1 MSPGHICERVHPCIS
16 PAEKRDVWN
25 SANYARRK
33 SYVLANLKITNY
45 FFSNYWN
52 TSGEGG
58 RGREMEVLMLE
69 DIKKDRWKTRIAV
82 IWFPKLFCLSERKK
96 KLFRWIEVTL
106 LRWKNCVT
114 VDLVWGSSVHMRFY
128 DRVNKWNLETFL
140 LLRENLCIMKSV
152 LQGST
157 STFTSKINRDTVWQA
172 TRKRKSCTSLN
183 F

>member
-1 MSPGHICERVHPCIS
+1 MSPGHIWEGPPLHLSSRKKRCVKLGELRKK
-16 PAEKRDVWN
+16 EKLCPRQ
-25 SANYARRK
+25 
-33 SYVLANLKITNY
+33 LKITNY

-114 VDLVWGSSVHMRFY
+114 VDLVWGSSVHMLFY

-157 STFTSKINRDTVWQA
+157 STFTSEINRDTVWQA
-172 TRKRKSCTSLN
+172 TRKRKSSTSLN